1 VLQFPISQE
10 VVTALANWATT
21 GANNSHASAGTIWAA
36 ASSFN
41 HAEKRADF
49 RSAGRA
55 LRKMYR

>member
-1 VLQFPISQE
+1 
-10 VVTALANWATT
+10 VTALANWATT